1 MKGKIFM
8 SRILETEN
16 LTIQFGGLRAVDE
29 LTFGIDQGEIVG
41 LIGPNGSGKTT
52 FFNVI
57 SGIYRPTSGKVLFNN
72 ENIVGMQPFEINR
85 KGMARSFQNSRLF
98 SNLSVLDNVI
108 IGMHHNQRSQWYHA
122 IFSNHI
128 SKMELLES
136 SQKATELLS
145 YFSKELA
152 EDRYKRAA
160 DLPQAHKRKLEICR
174 ALASDPI
181 LLLLD
186 EPSAGMDPEETYNL
200 MLDIQKI
207 QGRNKNMGII
217 IIEHD
222 MLVIRG
228 VAQRVVVLNYGRKIA
243 EGTFEEISN
252 KEEVLEAYLGREEE
266 HATS

>member
-1 MKGKIFM
+1 
-8 SRILETEN
+8 
-16 LTIQFGGLRAVDE
+16 
-29 LTFGIDQGEIVG
+29 
-41 LIGPNGSGKTT
+41 
-52 FFNVI
+52 
-57 SGIYRPTSGKVLFNN
+57 
-72 ENIVGMQPFEINR
+72 
-85 KGMARSFQNSRLF
+85 
-98 SNLSVLDNVI
+98 
-108 IGMHHNQRSQWYHA
+108 
-122 IFSNHI
+122 
-128 SKMELLES
+128 MELLES

-160 DLPQAHKRKLEICR
+160 DLPQAHRRRLEICR

-200 MLDIQKI
+200 MVDIQKV
-207 QGRNKNMGII
+207 QGRNKNIGII

-222 MLVIRG
+222 MLVIKG

-266 HATS
+266 NAAS